1 MLRQAALE
9 ELAQRALRG
18 ILVGARGA
26 PLEVGSDLA
35 PELRGELSPMLVEQ
49 IRSDVLAVHHAIS
62 RSPCAAGGAP
72 SAPARA
78 ATSPSRRRTRRSRRP
93 PTPSAPRGPAG

>member
-9 ELAQRALRG
+9 ELAQRALRSV
-18 ILVGARGA
+18 LVGARGA

-35 PELRGELSPMLVEQ
+35 PKLRGELSPMLVEQ

-62 RSPCAAGGAP
+62 RSP
-72 SAPARA
+72 
-78 ATSPSRRRTRRSRRP
+78 
-93 PTPSAPRGPAG
+93 